1 MSDVNGMNCSVLT
14 GINKEKNMK
23 RSIVCAILAAVVLAV
38 VIPSASYASPVY
50 LVGAQLSETSDTGA
64 WGVSNWI
71 WTTNSYGG
79 DAKFGAFGGGA
90 GTAVSVALADGN
102 NTVNYSLASAY
113 NPFDY
118 TNMSLFFNTT
128 GVSFNTSQADWTA
141 QNPVSGDLIVT
152 APVNGSGFTVPAAG
166 TRVLSYASY
175 GGDYLIAGVANG
187 NTSFIVGEG
196 ADARKVTVTGFESKG
211 QGGPLG
217 TLTINVAPVPEP
229 VTMATLG
236 MGGLAA
242 LIRRRK

>member
-1 MSDVNGMNCSVLT
+1 MR
-14 GINKEKNMK
+14 K
-23 RSIVCAILAAVVLAV
+23 SILGLIGLLALIAVAL
-38 VIPSASYASPVY
+38 PSYAAPVY
-50 LVGAQLSETSDTGA
+50 LVGAQLSETDSSGA

-79 DAKFGAFGGGA
+79 DAKFATFGGAA
-90 GTAVSVALADGN
+90 GTAVSVPLADGD
-102 NTVNYSLASAY
+102 NTISYGLVSAY
-113 NPFDY
+113 NPYDY
-118 TNMSLFFNTT
+118 TNMSLFFNST
-128 GVSFNTSQADWTA
+128 GASFNTSQADWNS
-141 QNPVSGDLIVT
+141 QNPISGDLIVT

-196 ADARKVTVTGFESKG
+196 ADARKVTVTGFESLG
-211 QGGPLG
+211 TNGPNG

-229 VTMATLG
+229 VSASMLVL
-236 MGGLAA
+236 GGLAT